1 MTFPPEVW
9 DGVLRLMEAEVPDY
23 AFEAWLA
30 PLQPKL
36 DGEVLRVQC
45 PSAFH
50 RDHVRRR
57 LLPRLLECARKEL
70 GRPVAVELCVSS
82 EAGDGALTPE
92 SKPPT
97 RTRTAKRTR
106 TPKPGARSQGTAESS
121 VAGARRLPVAA
132 ALARAEERPKPA
144 LEPPTFQNFVV
155 GPCNA
160 LAREASL
167 AIAREQISLR
177 QLFIAAPS
185 GLGKT
190 HLSRATT
197 TEARHSGAPEVLYAS
212 AESFTNEFMNS
223 VRGRQMARFKQ
234 RYRKTRQLLVVEDVQ
249 FLAGKV
255 QTQLEFF
262 YTVRHVLD
270 AGGRVL
276 LTGDRLPKDMTRLDS
291 QVRAQLSTGF
301 VAQLEPP
308 DAEVRRGILRGKAA
322 SGGIHLPEDCLDL
335 LVETIRGSV
344 RDLEG
349 ALIQLVT
356 TASLLK
362 QPIDLSLAELA
373 LATRATGSP
382 RAARSSDIDSV
393 VRVVATSFK
402 TNAEA
407 LASRSRRRDIMLPR
421 QLAMYLCSRYTDA
434 TLAEIGRAFGRSH
447 TSVKNAIARIERDIT
462 ERAPLRYKIEALV
475 DRINEVSAKPSEPS

>member
-9 DGVLRLMEAEVPDY
+9 AGVLRLMKAELPDY
-23 AFEAWLA
+23 AYEAWLV

-50 RDHVRRR
+50 RDHVRKR
-57 LLPRLLECARKEL
+57 LLPRLCECAREQL
-70 GRPVAVELCVSS
+70 GQPVAVELCVTSDTES
-82 EAGDGALTPE
+82 APLT
-92 SKPPT
+92 
-97 RTRTAKRTR
+97 
-106 TPKPGARSQGTAESS
+106 
-121 VAGARRLPVAA
+121 
-132 ALARAEERPKPA
+132 PA
-144 LEPPTFQNFVV
+144 LEPSTLPAQPRAAQPKAAQTRASRPAAASVHQRSDAALRTRGEERPRPAFQPPTFENFVV

-160 LAREASL
+160 LAKEASF

-190 HLSRATT
+190 HLSRATAS
-197 TEARHSGAPEVLYAS
+197 EARRAGAPEVLYAS
-212 AESFTNEFMNS
+212 AESFTNDFMSS
-223 VRGRQMARFKQ
+223 VRGHQMARFKQ
-234 RYRKTRQLLVVEDVQ
+234 RYRKSRQLLVVEDVQ
-249 FLAGKV
+249 FLAGKA

-308 DAEVRRGILRGKAA
+308 DAEVRRGILRYKAA
-322 SGGIHLPEDCLDL
+322 AGGIHLPEDCLDL
-335 LVETIRGSV
+335 LVETVRGSI

-362 QPIDLSLAELA
+362 QPIDLRLTEVA
-373 LATRATGSP
+373 LETRADRSP
-382 RAARSSDIDSV
+382 RAIRSSDIDSV
-393 VRVVATSFK
+393 VRVVASSFK
-402 TNAEA
+402 TNAGA
-407 LASRSRRRDIMLPR
+407 LASRSRRRDVMLPR

-434 TLAEIGRAFGRSH
+434 TQAEIGRAFGRSH
-447 TSVKNAIARIERDIT
+447 TSVKNAISRIERDIT

-475 DRINEVSAKPSEPS
+475 DRLNQPNQPNQLDADSK